1 MTFFLAQIRRTFL
14 AGCVSLAIAVFLG
27 ISPSVF
33 VNNAVEGEGFL
44 RYFSAYI
51 MLSPILFVLSSLI
64 STIYIRHHGQ
74 FAEVHKQKPFIA
86 SFLQSIG
93 HDLVSPFK
101 NLGGL
106 FTALFRKFPDVI
118 PDDMKGAMKR
128 KAIFRFFFMVIV
140 ILICLAGVGSF
151 L

>member
-14 AGCVSLAIAVFLG
+14 AGCVSFAISVILE

-33 VNNAVEGEGFL
+33 VNNAMSGDGFL
-44 RYFSAYI
+44 RYFSIYI
-51 MLSPILFVLSSLI
+51 LLSPVLFVLSTLI
-64 STIYIRHHGQ
+64 STIYIRHRGQ
-74 FAEVHKQKPFIA
+74 FAEVHKQKPFII

-106 FTALFRKFPDVI
+106 FTALFRKFPDII
-118 PDDMKGAMKR
+118 PDDMKRAMKR